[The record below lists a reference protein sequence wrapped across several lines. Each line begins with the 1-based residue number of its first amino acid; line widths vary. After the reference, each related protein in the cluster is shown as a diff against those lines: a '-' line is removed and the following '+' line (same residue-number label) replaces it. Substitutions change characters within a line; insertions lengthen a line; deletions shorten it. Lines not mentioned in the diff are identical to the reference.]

1 MNQSNSKNQFK
12 SFYFNNINRK
22 VVLQKSAGIEDS
34 NGIVWQLMVSL
45 IAAWI
50 IVFLMVAR
58 GISVSGKL
66 VYFTSLFP
74 YVVLLILGIR
84 GWMLPGADIGVKFL
98 ISPDFSKLRD
108 VRVWSD
114 AASQIFFVM
123 SISFGGLVALSSYN
137 KFNNNLLR

>member
-1 MNQSNSKNQFK
+1 M
-12 SFYFNNINRK
+12 
-22 VVLQKSAGIEDS
+22 
-34 NGIVWQLMVSL
+34 
-45 IAAWI
+45 IAAWV

-108 VRVWSD
+108 IRVWSD